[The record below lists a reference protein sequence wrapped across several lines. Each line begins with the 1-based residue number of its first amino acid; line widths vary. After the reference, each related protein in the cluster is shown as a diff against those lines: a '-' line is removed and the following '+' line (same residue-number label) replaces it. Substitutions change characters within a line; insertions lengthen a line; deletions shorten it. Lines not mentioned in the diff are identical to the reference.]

1 MKKIKWFIVVSV
13 AVIFLLADI
22 VANTPERRAT
32 RFYNKNEAELNHIIE
47 RYISEDVLSYSH
59 DLGTLSVDMDDV
71 HVNAWNGEHLMVEF
85 FLFSPMGKYCGIYWS
100 ADDVP
105 LAFQNTEEQIIEV
118 EENRW
123 EWQGYGDNHG
133 MTTKIEANWYYFEAR
148 F

>member
-1 MKKIKWFIVVSV
+1 MKKMKWFIVVSV
-13 AVIFLLADI
+13 AVVFVGSF

-32 RFYNKNEAELNHIIE
+32 RFYNKNEAELNQIIE
-47 RYISEDVLSYSH
+47 RYIAEDVLSYSH

-85 FLFSPMGKYCGIYWS
+85 FLFSPVGKYCGIYWS

-105 LAFQNTEEQIIEV
+105 LAFQNMEEQIIEV

-133 MTTKIEANWYYFEAR
+133 LTTKIDENWYYFEAM

>member
-1 MKKIKWFIVVSV
+1 MKKRWLLLLFAVV
-13 AVIFLLADI
+13 FLFADI
-22 VANTPERRAT
+22 AANTPERRAT
-32 RFYNKNEAELNHIIE
+32 RFYNKNETELNQIIE
-47 RYISEDVLSYSH
+47 RYIAEDELSYTH
-59 DLGTLSVDMDDV
+59 DLGTLSVDMNDV

-85 FLFSPMGKYCGIYWS
+85 HLFSPMGKYCGIYWS

-105 LAFQNTEEQIIEV
+105 LAFQNMEESIIQV

-133 MTTKIEANWYYFEAR
+133 MTSKIDENWYYFEAR

>member
-1 MKKIKWFIVVSV
+1 MKKIKWFIVVLV
-13 AVIFLLADI
+13 AVVFLGGF

-47 RYISEDVLSYSH
+47 RYISEDALSYSH

-105 LAFQNTEEQIIEV
+105 LAFQNMEESIIQV

-133 MTTKIEANWYYFEAR
+133 LTTKIDENWYYFEAS